1 MIQNNLGFLQEKIQ
15 ELRSAIFFNTSNSVL
30 KLPTSI
36 VQTLKVDEAGQVWF
50 FVTRPEQ
57 YLHEF
62 EREFPAKLNFFKKG
76 KSFYLHVTGKAF
88 IVTDPEELNDVIN
101 VEDEVRRKAISHLVL
116 VKFKIMHA
124 EYYERNEQTNT
135 VLQKMKTSVGKWL
148 FGERPAYRPYRLQP
162 SY

>member
-15 ELRSAIFFNTSNSVL
+15 ELRSAIFFNTSNAVL
-30 KLPTSI
+30 KLPTCI

-76 KSFYLHVTGKAF
+76 KLFYLNVTGKAF

-148 FGERPAYRPYRLQP
+148 FGERPAYRPFRLQP